1 MALSHPYT
9 AVHLAQ
15 VFLNVDKLHGLP
27 ASILSE
33 RDKVFTILEGAPHN
47 GGHWA
52 PIWISVQP
60 TIPKPLVKQ
69 RGSVGVFSDL
79 FKVVNLK

>member
-15 VFLNVDKLHGLP
+15 VFLDNVDKLPGLP

-33 RDKVFTILEGAPHN
+33 RDKVFTILEGALHN

-52 PIWISVQP
+52 GTHLDISTAYHPQTSGQTERLSRCLFRPI
-60 TIPKPLVKQ
+60 
-69 RGSVGVFSDL
+69 
-79 FKVVNLK
+79 